1 MMQYDGEL
9 KLPKH
14 FLVPPPSIS
23 RTTGE
28 YLAHNGV
35 STFACSE
42 SQKIGHVTFFW
53 NGNRAAPFDK
63 KLETFHEVSLPC
75 EAVRHWDSSVT
86 CVRDHT
92 RVEVAFPSAPG
103 CVSLDSWQEMQKV
116 EIVGFGGVQNN
127 SYSRSA
133 GVKLCSMQ
141 ALVHGLEQA
150 QSLHHSKAQLLQV
163 LLPELSG
170 PP

>member
-63 KLETFHEVSLPC
+63 KLETFHEVRASSADGPQ
-75 EAVRHWDSSVT
+75 DMSVT
-86 CVRDHT
+86 CGRIHA
-92 RVEVAFPSAPG
+92 RVVVAFASVPG
-103 CVSLDSWQEMQKV
+103 CVSLDDSRKV
-116 EIVGFGGVQNN
+116 RETWIVGFG
-127 SYSRSA
+127 R
-133 GVKLCSMQ
+133 
-141 ALVHGLEQA
+141 
-150 QSLHHSKAQLLQV
+150 SKAENHAVLLQD
-163 LLPELSG
+163 
-170 PP
+170 